1 MNKQTNKQ
9 NSGNVNTGFFSQLM
23 MLRIILFL
31 FTINAYISGQ
41 IVNIE
46 REKIVVAAAAVFH

>member
-46 REKIVVAAAAVFH
+46 REKIVAVAAAVFH